1 MRAEL
6 AAQLGDVHINRAGVN
21 GRGDAPDLRQQ
32 LGAGGDATGVVNQ
45 IQQQGKLGLR
55 QVHGFA
61 VLRYLPCSCIDL

>member
-32 LGAGGDATGVVNQ
+32 LGAGGDATGVVKQ

-61 VLRYLPCSCIDL
+61 VLRYLPCGGVNL